1 MKLNLALIDSS
12 APFFVKA
19 PGKSQN
25 WSKAPIALLE
35 KNREFKKKTHKR
47 IRENFDSYVRRISA
61 LGYNAITIDELSFV
75 TDFSFYP
82 DLLRNKIRS
91 YQNSYRKLFRTAR
104 KSKLKVFITSDF
116 MFFNS
121 YIEEQT
127 KGEFDRVSDL
137 FVECLEK
144 LFTEFENVDGVVL
157 RIGESD
163 GVDVEGDFRSR
174 LFLKKPEDA
183 NRFLKKIL
191 PVFEKHSK
199 TLIFRTWTIGA
210 YPIGDL
216 IWNQKTYEKVFEG
229 VPSKNLVV
237 SMKYGEGDFFRY
249 LSINSLFFQD
259 DLPKL
264 VEFQARREYEGF
276 GEYPSFVGWQYL
288 AYKKELKKA
297 KNLVG
302 FSVWCQTGGWSSF
315 KNITFLKNTS
325 YWNELNTFV
334 CIGLFK
340 KDWSV
345 KKSLRKFFGKKG
357 IKEFV
362 RFLKLSDSV
371 IENLLYDPSFSD
383 LPLYIHRV
391 RIPPLLHIT
400 WDRVTIS
407 DHFRILY
414 SAFCKNPEES
424 VQKGYR
430 AIEDLKEMGRI
441 SKRLDLP
448 YDFRFQYETFQL
460 FAFCRELIYLPDPER
475 EQYLLEEAIY
485 LRDLY
490 SENYPDAYK
499 FRILPRRR
507 TPGLMSKLLLKLFVR
522 KRKNIRLMDRIL
534 FHPFMRRFY
543 LFLYQRIRS
552 KLPSFI
558 NQQAMPVSE
567 LLK

>member
-1 MKLNLALIDSS
+1 MKLDLALIDSS

-35 KNREFKKKTHKR
+35 KNREFKKKTHKK
-47 IRENFDSYVRRISA
+47 IRENFDSYVERVRSF
-61 LGYNAITIDELSFV
+61 GYNAITIDELSYIA
-75 TDFSFYP
+75 DFSFYP
-82 DLLRNKIRS
+82 EALRNKIRS
-91 YQNSYRKLFRTAR
+91 YQKSYRKLFQTA
-104 KSKLKVFITSDF
+104 KKNGLKVFLTSDF
-116 MFFNS
+116 LFFNS
-121 YIEEQT
+121 YLEEQT
-127 KGEFDRVSDL
+127 KGEFDSVAEL
-137 FVECLEK
+137 FVSCLER
-144 LFTEFENVDGVVL
+144 LFSEFETVDGIVL

-163 GVDVEGDFRSR
+163 GVDVDGDFKSR
-174 LFLKKPEDA
+174 LFLKTPEDA
-183 NRFLKKIL
+183 NRFLKRIL
-191 PVFEKHSK
+191 PVFQKHSK

-216 IWNQKTYEKVFEG
+216 IWNPATYKTVFDG
-229 VPSKNLVV
+229 VPTENLIV

-249 LSINSLFFQD
+249 LSINSLFFED
-259 DLPKL
+259 SLPKL

-288 AYKKELKKA
+288 SYKKELEKA

-315 KNITFLKNTS
+315 RNITFLKNTS

-334 CIGLFK
+334 CAGLFRK
-340 KDWSV
+340 NWGV
-345 KKSLRKFFGKKG
+345 KKSLRKFYGKKNL
-357 IKEFV
+357 KEFV
-362 RFLKLSDSV
+362 RFLRLSDTV
-371 IENLLYDPSFSD
+371 ILNLLYDPEFSP

-391 RIPPLLHIT
+391 RIPPLLHVT
-400 WDRVTIS
+400 WDRVTVS

-424 VQKGYR
+424 VRKGYG
-430 AIEDLKEMGRI
+430 AIESLQEMGRI
-441 SKRLDLP
+441 AKRIGLP
-448 YDFRFQYETFQL
+448 YDFRFHYETFQL

-475 EQYLLEEAIY
+475 EQYLLEETIH
-485 LRDLY
+485 LWNLY
-490 SENYPDAYK
+490 SENYPDAYR

-507 TPGLMSKLLLKLFVR
+507 VPGLMSRALLKMFVR
-522 KRKNIRLMDRIL
+522 KRKNTRMLDRIL
-534 FHPFMRRFY
+534 FHPLMRRFY

>member
-47 IRENFDSYVRRISA
+47 IRENFDSYVRRIRS

-75 TDFSFYP
+75 SDFSFYP
-82 DLLRNKIRS
+82 DPLRNKIES
-91 YQNSYRKLFRTAR
+91 YRKSYRKLFRTAR
-104 KSKLKVFITSDF
+104 KSGLKVFITSDF

-121 YIEEQT
+121 YIEEHT

-137 FVECLEK
+137 FAECLEK
-144 LFTEFENVDGVVL
+144 LFTDFENVDGIVL

-174 LFLKKPEDA
+174 LFLKTPEDA
-183 NRFLKKIL
+183 NRFLKRIL
-191 PVFEKHSK
+191 PIFEKHSK
-199 TLIFRTWTIGA
+199 NLIFRTWTIGA

-216 IWNQKTYEKVFEG
+216 IWNQKTYETVFDG
-229 VPSKNLVV
+229 IPSKNIIV

-249 LSINSLFFQD
+249 LSINSLFFRD

-357 IKEFV
+357 LQEFV

-400 WDRVTIS
+400 WDRVTVS

-414 SAFCKNPEES
+414 AGFCKNPEES
-424 VQKGYR
+424 VRRGYR

-448 YDFRFQYETFQL
+448 YNFRFQYETFQL

-475 EQYLLEEAIY
+475 EQYLLEETIH
-485 LRDLY
+485 LWNLY

-507 TPGLMSKLLLKLFVR
+507 IPGLMSKLLLKLFVR
-522 KRKNIRLMDRIL
+522 KRKNIRLTDRIL